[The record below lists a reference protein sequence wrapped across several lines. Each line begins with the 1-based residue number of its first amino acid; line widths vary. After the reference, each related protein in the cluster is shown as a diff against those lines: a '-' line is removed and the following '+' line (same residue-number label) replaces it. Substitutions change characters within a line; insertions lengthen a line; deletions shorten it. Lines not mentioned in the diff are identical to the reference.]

1 MLCGCGGLGVLQT
14 TSSFANRT
22 GDGSLTL
29 LSSSSCKTAI
39 SKSAST
45 FRWSQSRNGFHLC
58 SSKVLS
64 ALPTIARRRHASQ
77 DNQLCRMESRA
88 PACADLLESWVSLC
102 SGVAKVVDNFAVPIN
117 LRRNLRKPL
126 QHNHS
131 QCCIDTFQL
140 FNPPLIWRK
149 ILPLFQPLNLRRLI
163 HNRLAL
169 LGANR
174 NVICNSGD

>member
-1 MLCGCGGLGVLQT
+1 MLCGCGDLAEQLI

-22 GDGSLTL
+22 GDGFLTL
-29 LSSSSCKTAI
+29 PSSSNCKTAI
-39 SKSAST
+39 LKSVST
-45 FRWSQSRNGFHLC
+45 FQRSQSRNGFLLC
-58 SSKVLS
+58 SSKALS
-64 ALPTIARRRHASQ
+64 ALPTIARMNHASQ
-77 DNQLCRMESRA
+77 DNQFRTMESRS
-88 PACADLLESWVSLC
+88 PARTDLLESWVSLC